1 MEDFMIKSALA
12 GFGFFI
18 LCGPAFADE
27 AALKAQAADL
37 TARYAKE
44 LKTALSGAIEKDGP
58 MGALDVCHSVA
69 PKIAADLS
77 ASSGWSV
84 ARTSLKPRNAA
95 SAPDDYERN
104 MMESFN
110 ARIAKGAKTADLVSA
125 EIVEA
130 QGAKVFRF
138 IKAIPTGEVCLTCHG
153 ENVSPELKQKISQLY
168 PNDQATGFKIGDMRG
183 VFTLKKPLRASMH

>member
-1 MEDFMIKSALA
+1 MIKSAAA
-12 GFGFFI
+12 GLGFFI

-37 TARYAKE
+37 VARYAQA
-44 LKTALSGAIEKDGP
+44 LKTALGGAMEKDGP
-58 MGALDVCHSVA
+58 MGALDVCRSAA

-77 ASSGWSV
+77 TSSGWSV

-95 SAPDDYERN
+95 SAPDDYERKV
-104 MMESFN
+104 MESFN
-110 ARIAKGAKTADLVSA
+110 ARIAQGEKAGDLVSA
-125 EIVEA
+125 KIVEDH
-130 QGAKVFRF
+130 GGKVFRF

-168 PNDQATGFKIGDMRG
+168 PNDQATGFRVGDMRG
-183 VFTLKKPLRASMH
+183 AFTLKKPLGTSTP